1 VPGEP
6 LHRGRAEST
15 RILGPL
21 ATVVAPR
28 PGPAYTAY
36 GRRLAIPDPPP
47 EETFDPAFLSELEG
61 LVAESGVAVSS
72 AASGAA
78 GARGS
83 REALAAFL
91 APLVPGGPPM
101 GEEAFLAL
109 SPAVLGER
117 CGSLIESGRRS
128 PRRDAAQAVESFV
141 VFFQALV
148 PTLAAEA
155 AREVKATFFRLVP
168 TLVQM
173 AWLDVDGARREDGG
187 EALRLLETILLEI
200 ASVRL
205 APAESGILFK
215 SLDQLAT
222 LMAAGEHALARDL
235 VAAPLLEILRKNR
248 VTRSLFRIMEVEV
261 ALQKYIKERLG
272 HSTPRLR
279 VPEDLAALAE
289 FGPLR
294 VFDEEGPDGTHHPYL
309 QVQLPDIPVLS
320 DVVVHLSP
328 EDGGADRQLR
338 LDGLGSVPF
347 DLPPGLYAIGLLYEP
362 DPSRGG

>member
-1 VPGEP
+1 MPA
-6 LHRGRAEST
+6 GRA
-15 RILGPL
+15 PL
-21 ATVVAPR
+21 TLA
-28 PGPAYTAY
+28 

-61 LVAESGVAVSS
+61 LVAESGMAVSS
-72 AASGAA
+72 AAPGAA
-78 GARGS
+78 GAQGY

-91 APLVPGGPPM
+91 APLAPGGPPI

-109 SPAVLGER
+109 APAALAQR
-117 CGSLIESGRRS
+117 CNGLIESGRRS

-148 PTLAAEA
+148 PTLAAEP

-168 TLVQM
+168 TLAQM
-173 AWLDVDGARREDGG
+173 AWLDGDSGRRADGG

-222 LMAAGEHALARDL
+222 LIAAGEHALARDL

-248 VTRSLFRIMEVEV
+248 LARSLFRIMEVEV
-261 ALQKYIKERLG
+261 ALQRYLQERLG
-272 HSTPRLR
+272 HATPRIR
-279 VPEDLAALAE
+279 VPDDLGALAE

-328 EDGGADRQLR
+328 EDGSEERRLR

-347 DLPPGLYAIGLLYEP
+347 DLAPGLYSIGLLYEP
-362 DPSRGG
+362 DPSRGS